1 MSRRR
6 RWMHAKRKPPLLR
19 SKIKTLH
26 DEEGVLYSDIVILLR
41 AMTKVDYYENA
52 LNCSG
57 IPCNV
62 VDGKGFYGRQE
73 IIDFINL
80 LTVCADSRRNLELAG
95 VLRSP
100 YFAVDDE
107 TLTALFFELQ
117 DNADKY
123 ESLWQVLQSGTYP
136 EYLSETEKTQIK
148 PLQRRFKSKFMMLPC
163 STAAYGFIQL
173 YRTDS

>member
-1 MSRRR
+1 MPELIVINHDEQTAQMDARE
-6 RWMHAKRKPPLLR
+6 AEAAFIAQ
-19 SKIKTLH
+19 KIKSLH
-26 DEEGVLYSDIVILLR
+26 DEEGILYSDIVILLR

-123 ESLWQVLQSGTYP
+123 ESLWQILQSGTYP
-136 EYLSETEKTQIK
+136 EYLAETEK
-148 PLQRRFKSKFMMLPC
+148 
-163 STAAYGFIQL
+163 AN
-173 YRTDS
+173 

>member
-1 MSRRR
+1 MKK
-6 RWMHAKRKPPLLR
+6 AFYTAILLFCCVL
-19 SKIKTLH
+19 KTLH

-117 DNADKY
+117 VY
-123 ESLWQVLQSGTYP
+123 G
-136 EYLSETEKTQIK
+136 
-148 PLQRRFKSKFMMLPC
+148 RFCK
-163 STAAYGFIQL
+163 AEHI
-173 YRTDS
+173 RNI

>member
-1 MSRRR
+1 MY
-6 RWMHAKRKPPLLR
+6 
-19 SKIKTLH
+19 
-26 DEEGVLYSDIVILLR
+26 GDIVILLR

-52 LNCSG
+52 LNSCG

-136 EYLSETEKTQIK
+136 EYLAETEKSKLKRCSGVLKTN
-148 PLQRRFKSKFMMLPC
+148 LDASNHCLLTDLFCFTDRFLILMLLLPH
-163 STAAYGFIQL
+163 SRVEKKKTPI
-173 YRTDS
+173 